1 MNRRSLLGA
10 TAALALFAGALTA
23 NAATTATKRVMLY
36 GDSNTWGFIPI
47 KEGAPS
53 TRYPADVRWP
63 GVLQAKLGDDYE
75 VVVEALNG
83 RTTDLDD
90 RTVPQISGAGLD

>member
-1 MNRRSLLGA
+1 MLGA
-10 TAALALFAGALTA
+10 AAALGLFAGTLTA
-23 NAATTATKRVMLY
+23 ADAAAAAKRVMLY
-36 GDSNTWGFIPI
+36 GDLNTWGFIPI

-53 TRYPADVRWP
+53 TRYPADERWS
-63 GVLQAKLGDDYE
+63 GVLQAKLGDGYD

-90 RTVPQISGAGLD
+90 QPCRRPAAPASTGRST